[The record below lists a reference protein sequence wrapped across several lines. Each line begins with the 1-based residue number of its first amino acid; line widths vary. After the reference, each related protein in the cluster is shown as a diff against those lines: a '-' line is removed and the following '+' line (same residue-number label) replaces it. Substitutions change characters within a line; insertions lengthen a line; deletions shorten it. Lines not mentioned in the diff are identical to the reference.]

1 MYVGRQIDR
10 QDQIGLDRRLDR
22 IRQDQIDELDR
33 WIRQM
38 GQIDGLDRQIDQI
51 KLNQIRLDQID
62 RQIYAESYYI
72 FIYSIYCQRTWHF
85 HMTAR
90 LASATGSQWQLLLQL
105 WEAMTSGS
113 KPPLDTISAATGWCY
128 RLVPPSFI
136 GWFMGPHL
144 YKYFKI

>member
-1 MYVGRQIDR
+1 M
-10 QDQIGLDRRLDR
+10 
-22 IRQDQIDELDR
+22 
-33 WIRQM
+33 
-38 GQIDGLDRQIDQI
+38 
-51 KLNQIRLDQID
+51 
-62 RQIYAESYYI
+62 
-72 FIYSIYCQRTWHF
+72 YSIYCQRTWHF

-144 YKYFKI
+144 YKYFKIWLDIITPSITQFFSIRYYVRIIYYWYNIVMFTNLANELGPHPVWLSIYIMKHYIEFCRNLSND